1 MTVYVDFIKS
11 LSTHKMGSLP
21 QNDGPIH
28 PDAGVL
34 PPLAVIGMSFRFP
47 QEATSATEFWKM
59 LLEKRCASTE
69 TPPDRFNID
78 AHYHPDRNRPESTS
92 VRNGHFIT
100 GDLGAW
106 DAPFFNIT
114 AAEADAMDPG
124 QRLTLET
131 AFRALENAGLSLD
144 KVAGSKT
151 SV

>member
-1 MTVYVDFIKS
+1 
-11 LSTHKMGSLP
+11 MGSLP
-21 QNDGPIH
+21 SNNEDDLLFDSGT
-28 PDAGVL
+28 L

-47 QEATSATEFWKM
+47 QDATDAPSFWRM

-69 TPPDRFNID
+69 VPPDRFNIN
-78 AHYHPDRNRPESTS
+78 AHYHPDKDQIESTS
-92 VRNGHFIT
+92 VRNGHFIK

-114 AAEADAMDPG
+114 ATEADAMDPG

-131 AFRALENAGLSLD
+131 AFRALENAGLPID
-144 KVAGSKT
+144 RVAGTKT

>member
-1 MTVYVDFIKS
+1 M
-11 LSTHKMGSLP
+11 P
-21 QNDGPIH
+21 ANNDRGLLF
-28 PDAGVL
+28 DDGTL

-47 QEATSATEFWKM
+47 QDATDASLFWNM

-69 TPPDRFNID
+69 VPPDRFDVNS
-78 AHYHPDRNRPESTS
+78 HYHPDKDQLESTS

-114 AAEADAMDPG
+114 ASEAEAMDPS
-124 QRLTLET
+124 QRLTLEA
-131 AFRALENAGLSLD
+131 AFRALENAGLPLD